1 MKSWIEDTLK
11 EFNFDLSKCVNLTA
25 DGASNN
31 QGIDNGLVKQLT
43 EDIKL
48 ERQKKNVSD
57 LFINDSIWCF
67 AHKENLSLKSLCSCD
82 SVNFIFGLIH
92 WLVLSTTISKWRRFK
107 SLVTVIEKY
116 KHVYQDK
123 IPEIPTV
130 SVIRW
135 GYNADVVEFIVKN
148 YKILEDFVSF
158 EDNRNS
164 LISDLKK
171 NDVCLFS
178 SWDDFNMTDGRVQ
191 AIILG
196 LYELLKEGRK
206 LIDSLQEK
214 QGFFHHKFLIVQ
226 KHIEYLF
233 YALKNITEGKEFV
246 TGVLHLYAAFCSN
259 YEFDVEWTNDRLRE
273 AIRAELNVMLDK
285 FTSLS
290 GDLKGEK
297 AKKVHEFT
305 QYKQYE
311 DEVDKEN
318 ANSILYSMI
327 KLMNNFELRNYDI
340 PSNLPNI
347 LKTQY
352 IALIRDMVARNIV
365 IPIKLI
371 DAINLVGGDNYEVLR
386 KNVCAVLCV
395 LPTSCSVESLF
406 SFMKIADHPNL
417 SDENLETNVSVTLE
431 LKAHDFEKFKA

>member
-1 MKSWIEDTLK
+1 M
-11 EFNFDLSKCVNLTA
+11 
-25 DGASNN
+25 
-31 QGIDNGLVKQLT
+31 
-43 EDIKL
+43 
-48 ERQKKNVSD
+48 
-57 LFINDSIWCF
+57 
-67 AHKENLSLKSLCSCD
+67 
-82 SVNFIFGLIH
+82 
-92 WLVLSTTISKWRRFK
+92 
-107 SLVTVIEKY
+107 
-116 KHVYQDK
+116 YQDK

-214 QGFFHHKFLIVQ
+214 QGFVHHNFLIVQ

-233 YALKNITEGKEFV
+233 NALKNITEGKEFV

-365 IPIKLI
+365 IPINLI